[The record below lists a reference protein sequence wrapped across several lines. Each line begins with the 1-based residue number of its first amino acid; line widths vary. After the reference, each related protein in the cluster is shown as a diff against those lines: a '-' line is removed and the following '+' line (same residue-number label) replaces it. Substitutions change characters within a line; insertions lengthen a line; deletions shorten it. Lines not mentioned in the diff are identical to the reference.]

1 MKTLSKTCLT
11 VLVLSAAAYA
21 LADTALPAS
30 SPGVKQR
37 MAQPGSF
44 TPMASKSN
52 GSGVGMAY
60 FIEGTPAVGSPLA
73 IRLQISSSSDAQIV
87 FRSREGLSLITPEVI
102 DVPAGNSA
110 EYTVTLVPEAEGRY
124 FLNVFS
130 IANGRPSASAIAVQ
144 VGTKAQQLKPAGRV
158 MESPSGERVI
168 SVPVQ

>member
-1 MKTLSKTCLT
+1 MFYTRKGLKVQWLGRGYG
-11 VLVLSAAAYA
+11 LFHRGYA
-21 LADTALPAS
+21 
-30 SPGVKQR
+30 
-37 MAQPGSF
+37 
-44 TPMASKSN
+44 
-52 GSGVGMAY
+52 
-60 FIEGTPAVGSPLA
+60 AVGSPLA

-110 EYTVTLVPEAEGRY
+110 EHTVTLVPEAEGRY